1 MLYVMGVQATQIYDT
16 FTFQAAGD
24 KDKHDVVLAKF
35 DQHFIPKVNTI
46 HERAIFHSRL
56 QQQGETIET
65 YVRALHKIAKNCDFR
80 NHHDDAIRDQLV
92 IGIRDKGLSERLQLT
107 QDLDL
112 AKAVDKCR
120 TSELVKKQMSE
131 QTTTANLDAVRSQPN
146 KQRRFNNGKPK
157 PHKQNQPRT
166 QPVTGDACKNCG
178 HVHQIPNKCPAQ
190 GVACRY
196 CHKKGH
202 FARCCCK
209 KKQRKDVHE
218 VQEPAQEDY

>member
-1 MLYVMGVQATQIYDT
+1 MAEAIRLTPPDNFNFEETAEWPQWKARWTQFYTASKLKKETGETQVATLLYVMGVQATQIYDT

-92 IGIRDKGLSERLQLT
+92 IGIQDKGLSERLQLT

-112 AKAVDKCR
+112 AKAIDKCR
-120 TSELVKKQMSE
+120 TSELVKKADVKADNYSQPGCSS
-131 QTTTANLDAVRSQPN
+131 QTTT
-146 KQRRFNNGKPK
+146 
-157 PHKQNQPRT
+157 
-166 QPVTGDACKNCG
+166 
-178 HVHQIPNKCPAQ
+178 
-190 GVACRY
+190 
-196 CHKKGH
+196 
-202 FARCCCK
+202 
-209 KKQRKDVHE
+209 
-218 VQEPAQEDY
+218 